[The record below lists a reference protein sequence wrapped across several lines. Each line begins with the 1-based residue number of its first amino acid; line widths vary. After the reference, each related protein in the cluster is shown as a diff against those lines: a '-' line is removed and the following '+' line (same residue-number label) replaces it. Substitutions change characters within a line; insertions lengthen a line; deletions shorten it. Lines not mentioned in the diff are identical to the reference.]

1 MVRHKR
7 KYVPGDKTKLAEL
20 LHGYNRCTNK
30 IRKQNFYAQIKVH
43 KAKLKMEA
51 RRKRQEERELL
62 GDKAPPKQVPKTME
76 NSKVD
81 QPGFERLTPEEASNL
96 PIQDDLKP
104 YFEGKI
110 TPKILITTSRE
121 HSQVGIDFCRELHGI
136 FPRSEF
142 KKRKRSRIPVI
153 IKGCNEKG
161 YTAILIVC
169 EDQKKIH
176 TMLHINLPNG
186 PTALY
191 RVSSIVHM
199 KKVVESMGDRGYNP
213 EIILNGFN
221 TALGLRTS
229 RMLSTLHPIKPEFL
243 GRTVVTWHCQRD
255 FIFFRRHYYAFE
267 SRIKANL
274 RETGPRFTL
283 KLRSLQSGP
292 WNDREHREG
301 DYEWKLKRIGAGR
314 KEFYVW

>member
-1 MVRHKR
+1 MGRKR
-7 KYVPGDKTKLAEL
+7 KYIPGDPEKLKGLIKGRAA
-20 LHGYNRCTNK
+20 RKNK
-30 IRKQNFYAQIKVH
+30 IVRAQFYAKIKVQ
-43 KAKLKMEA
+43 KAKLRME
-51 RRKRQEERELL
+51 RRLKRIEERERL
-62 GDKAPPKQVPKTME
+62 GDKAPPKLVPKTME

-81 QPGFERLTPEEASNL
+81 QPGFERLTPEEAKNL

-104 YFEGKI
+104 YFEGKL

-121 HSQVGIDFCRELHGI
+121 HSQVGIDFCRELHDV

-142 KKRKRSRIPVI
+142 RKRRKSRIPTI
-153 IKGCNEKG
+153 IDQCVERNF
-161 YTAILIVC
+161 TAILIVC
-169 EDQKKIH
+169 EDQQKIH
-176 TMLHINLPNG
+176 TLLHINLPNG
-186 PTALY
+186 PTASY
-191 RVSSIVHM
+191 RVSSIFPM
-199 KKVVESMGDRGYNP
+199 KKILRSMKDMGYNP
-213 EIILNGFN
+213 ELILNGFN

-283 KLRSLQSGP
+283 KLRSLQAGP
-292 WNDREHREG
+292 WEDRDHREG
-301 DYEWKLKRIGAGR
+301 EYEWKLKRMGAGR

>member
-1 MVRHKR
+1 MGRR
-7 KYVPGDKTKLAEL
+7 KYVPGDAEKIKRL
-20 LHGYNRCTNK
+20 EAGFANRKNK
-30 IRKQNFYAQIKVH
+30 MVRLKFRAQIRVQ
-43 KAKLKMEA
+43 KAKLKME
-51 RRKRQEERELL
+51 RRRARQEERELL
-62 GDKAPPKQVPKTME
+62 GDKAPPKGIPKTME

-81 QPGFERLTPEEASNL
+81 QPGFERLTPEEAANL

-104 YFEGKI
+104 FFEGKL

-121 HSQVGIDFCRELHGI
+121 HSQVGINFCRELYDV

-142 KKRKRSRIPVI
+142 RKRKQSRIPVI
-153 IKGCNEKG
+153 IKQCVEREF
-161 YTAILIVC
+161 TAILIVC

-176 TMLHINLPNG
+176 TLLHINLPNG

-191 RVSSIVHM
+191 RVSSICPM
-199 KKVVESMGDRGYNP
+199 SKVLRSMGDRGYNP

-229 RMLSTLHPIKPEFL
+229 RMLSTLHPIKPEFV

-267 SRIKANL
+267 SRTKANL

-283 KLRSLQSGP
+283 KLRSLQAGP
-292 WNDREHREG
+292 WKDNEHREG
-301 DYEWKLKRIGAGR
+301 EYEWKLKRMGAGR